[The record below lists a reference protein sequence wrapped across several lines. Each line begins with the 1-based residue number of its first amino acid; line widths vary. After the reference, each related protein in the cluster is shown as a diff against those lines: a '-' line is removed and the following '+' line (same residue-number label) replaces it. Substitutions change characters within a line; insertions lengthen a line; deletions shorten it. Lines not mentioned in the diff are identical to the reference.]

1 MKKLRIYLGDL
12 THDTV
17 GLATEVFPLNV
28 GFVAAY
34 CQKLFGDKVEL
45 RLFKYIPKLEQALLT
60 EPPDILALSNY
71 PWCHNANMELFTLL
85 SRRRPEALRVMGGP
99 NFPHAHED
107 QAEFMRRRPILDA
120 HVYLDGEVGFSGI
133 VEAALKARDLAEA
146 RAKLRE
152 VPIDGVAQHGKDG
165 GLLAPVKEVRKVTLD
180 EIPSPYLSGLMDE
193 FFDGRLSPMIQT
205 NRGCPFTCTFC
216 HDGTT
221 KVNKVNQFGVE
232 RVKQEIRYIA
242 ERAPATVRSLFIS
255 DLNFGMYPRDQE
267 ICAELALIR
276 KERGYPKYIDS
287 TTGKNSKDRVIRAIE
302 QLDGALGMTM
312 SVQSLDMG
320 VLEKIKRDNIRLD
333 DFLALKPAIRASNL
347 PTVSEVI
354 LGLPGETFES
364 HMTTIGTLLDA
375 EMDAVTPYTLMLVN
389 GSELATAAERRK
401 WAFKTKFRVIP
412 RDFTRLSDGRKI
424 VEVEEVAIESNTLP
438 FEDYVKARRLALIL
452 RVATG
457 YGFKPLVRFINE
469 RKLRVIE
476 LIKALL
482 AASDGPATDG
492 PAAPRKVISLLRAFE
507 NQTRGELW
515 DSEEDVINFF
525 QDDKHFE
532 GLINGDYGANLM
544 QLYGARCI
552 ANAAGD
558 WVDFVFH
565 HAWKLVDAAKLP
577 EDAREELK
585 QIEAYSRALHVNM
598 FGPDR
603 LKTTPEVPLTHDIA
617 AWISDPA
624 DRPLS
629 AFRWETAR
637 PVRFELTEDQF
648 QEVEHG
654 LSQFGRNEQGLA
666 KTLIRV
672 SYRTIWRRPAAAQP
686 PTAARIFSS

>member
-34 CQKLFGDKVEL
+34 CQKLYGDRVEL
-45 RLFKYIPKLEQALLT
+45 RLFKYIPKLEQALLA
-60 EPPDILALSNY
+60 EPPDLLALSNY
-71 PWCHNANMELFTLL
+71 PWCHNANMELFELL
-85 SRRRPEALRVMGGP
+85 KRRRPEALRVMGGP
-99 NFPHAHED
+99 NFPHTHED
-107 QAEFMRRRPILDA
+107 QVQFMRRRPLIDA
-120 HVYLDGEVGFSGI
+120 HVYLDGEVGFANLVG
-133 VEAALKARDLAEA
+133 AALEAHDLKEA
-146 RAKLRE
+146 RARLRE
-152 VPIDGVAQHGKDG
+152 IPLDGIAQHGNGG
-165 GLLAPVKEVRKVTLD
+165 GLLAPVKDVRKVSLD
-180 EIPSPYLSGLMDE
+180 EIPSPYLTGLLDE

-205 NRGCPFTCTFC
+205 NRGCPFTCSFC

-242 ERAPATVRSLFIS
+242 ERAPSSVRSLFIS
-255 DLNFGMYPRDQE
+255 DLNFGMFPRDQE
-267 ICAELALIR
+267 ICAELAQIR
-276 KERGYPKYIDS
+276 KTRGYPKYIDS
-287 TTGKNSKDRVIRAIE
+287 TTGKNSKERVIRAIE

-312 SVQSLDMG
+312 SVQSLDMT
-320 VLEKIKRDNIRLD
+320 VLENIKRDNIRLE
-333 DFLALKPAIRASNL
+333 DFLALKPAIRKSNL

-354 LGLPGETFES
+354 LGLPGETYES
-364 HMTTIGTLLDA
+364 HLTTIGTLLDA

-389 GSELATAAERRK
+389 GSELSTAEQRKK
-401 WAFKTKFRVIP
+401 WAFKTKYRVIP
-412 RDFTRLSDGRKI
+412 RDFTRLKDGRKI
-424 VEVEEVAIESNTLP
+424 VEVEEVAIETSTLP
-438 FEDYVKARRLALIL
+438 FKDYVRARKLALVL
-452 RVATG
+452 RVSTG

-469 RKLRVIE
+469 RKLRTIE

-482 AASDGPATDG
+482 AASEGPATDG
-492 PAAPRKVISLLRAFE
+492 SAAPRKVLSLLHAFE

-544 QLYGARCI
+544 QLFYARCI
-552 ANAAGD
+552 ANAAPD

-565 HAWKLVDAAKLP
+565 HAWALVDAAKLP
-577 EDAREELK
+577 EEAREELR
-585 QIEAYSRALHVNM
+585 QIEAYVRALHVNM

-603 LKTTPEVPLTHDIA
+603 LQTVPEARLTHDIA
-617 AWISDPA
+617 AWIVDPA

-629 AFRWETAR
+629 SFRWPAAR
-637 PVRFELTEDQF
+637 TVRFVLTQDQY
-648 QEVEHG
+648 QEVENG

-666 KTLIRV
+666 KTMIRV
-672 SYRTIWRRPAAAQP
+672 SYRTIWRQPVVSPSAVPA
-686 PTAARIFSS
+686 S